1 MSSAKPSAG
10 LLRELTD
17 ESVLMAFLRTHR
29 LTRAELSVTTGLS
42 KPTVADSVRRLQAA
56 GLVADTGERTSG
68 RGGVGTYYAL
78 SAQVGVALAMSVAPD
93 GVTGEIVDAR
103 GSRLAILEKPVTRPA
118 TPATLKRLLAATAK
132 TVINGYGPLMV
143 RAAVVSAADPVDRVT
158 GALVHLPDAPFLLG
172 ALSPADTLRDLVTG
186 PVVVDNDVNWAA
198 RFERDARN
206 AIAGRS
212 WDDFVYLYLG
222 EGLGCAVVSDGEV
235 RRGHGG
241 LVGEIAHVL
250 TVGPDGRAMPFVEV
264 FEHLGLRHEGTSA
277 IDISRLRERLSAPEG
292 EELARHLA
300 RAVGGVISAAVA
312 FSDPSV
318 IVLGGAWGSTEAM
331 ARAVVAQSGQ
341 LARPMPVEQAHVI
354 DRPALAGARAAAVE
368 LLRNDLVH
376 RARGQA
382 HQDSPTTQ

>member
-1 MSSAKPSAG
+1 MMPLTKPSSG

-17 ESVLMAFLRTHR
+17 ENVLTALMGDTQ
-29 LTRAELSVTTGLS
+29 LTRAELAKTTGLS
-42 KPTVADSVRRLQAA
+42 KPTVAESVRRLEHA
-56 GLVADTGERTSG
+56 GLVVDTGHRTHT

-78 SAQVGVALAMSVAPD
+78 AAEVGVALAMSVAPD
-93 GVTGEIVDAR
+93 GVTGEIIDAR
-103 GSRLAILEKPVTRPA
+103 GSSLAILEKPVTRPA
-118 TPATLKRLLAATAK
+118 IPTTLKRLLAATAK
-132 TVINGYGPLMV
+132 TVMNGYGPAMV

-198 RFERDARN
+198 RCERDARN
-206 AIAGRS
+206 ATAGPAL
-212 WDDFVYLYLG
+212 DDFVYLYLG
-222 EGLGCAVVSDGEV
+222 EGLGCAVVSDGQV

-250 TVGPDGRAMPFVEV
+250 TVGPDGRAMPFIEV
-264 FEHLGLRHEGTSA
+264 FERLGLRHGGTTA
-277 IDISRLRERLSAPEG
+277 IDISRLHERLSAPEG
-292 EELARHLA
+292 EELAQQLA

-318 IVLGGAWGSTEAM
+318 IVLGGAWGTM
-331 ARAVVAQSGQ
+331 DVVARTVVAQAGQ
-341 LARPMPVEQAHVI
+341 LARPIAVEQAHVI

-368 LLRNDLVH
+368 LLRNDLLH

-382 HQDSPTTQ
+382 FQDSPTT